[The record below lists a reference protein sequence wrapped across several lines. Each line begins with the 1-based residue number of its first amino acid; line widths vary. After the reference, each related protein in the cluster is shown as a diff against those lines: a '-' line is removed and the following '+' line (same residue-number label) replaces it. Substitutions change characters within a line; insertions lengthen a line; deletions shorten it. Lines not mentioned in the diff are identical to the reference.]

1 MPVIEAVG
9 LSKAFGEGVRAVDS
23 LSFGVSEG
31 HVCGLLGPN
40 GAGKTTTLRM
50 LVGLVRPS
58 EGQAR
63 LLDELISPGS
73 KVLASVGTMI
83 EHAQFVPY
91 LSGMRNL
98 RFYWEARGDDFAAAN
113 VDRAL
118 AVAGLGDAI
127 DRKVKTYSQG
137 MRQRL
142 GIARA
147 LLGSPK
153 IMILD
158 EPTNGLDPGEM
169 REVRALLERLAN
181 EGVTVLLSSHLL
193 SEVEQVCTDVVVM
206 DKGRLVAEGTIAEFT
221 ATTTSTYLEVTDN
234 GRALQLLEAHPDV
247 RAVTASPPGLV
258 LDLDAV
264 ARHEL
269 VTYLVANGIG
279 VDTVVARRRL
289 EDAFLQVLEHED
301 V

>member
-1 MPVIEAVG
+1 MSG
-9 LSKAFGEGVRAVDS
+9 LSKDFGGGVRAVDDV
-23 LSFGVSEG
+23 SFGVDEG

-58 EGQAR
+58 SGRAKILGETIA
-63 LLDELISPGS
+63 LSAP
-73 KVLASVGTMI
+73 VLESVGTMI

-91 LSGMRNL
+91 LSGRRNL
-98 RFYWEARGDDFAAAN
+98 RFYWESRGEDFAAAN
-113 VDRAL
+113 LDPAL
-118 AVAGLGDAI
+118 TIAGLGDAI

-147 LLGSPK
+147 LLGRPRVL
-153 IMILD
+153 ILD

-169 REVRALLERLAN
+169 REVRSLLTRLAG

-193 SEVEQVCTDVVVM
+193 SEVEQVCSDVVVM
-206 DKGRLVAEGTIAEFT
+206 DHGQLIASGTIGEFT
-221 ATTTSTYLEVTDN
+221 ATTTTTYLEVTDVA
-234 GRALQLLEAHPDV
+234 RAQALLAVYPGV
-247 RAVTASPPGLV
+247 RSVTVDPPGLV
-258 LDLDAV
+258 LEHGSV
-264 ARHEL
+264 PRHD
-269 VTYLVANGIG
+269 LVASLVGAGIG

-289 EDAFLQVLEHED
+289 EDAFLSLLAHED
-301 V
+301 R